1 MSGLFDQVVN
11 YSPPLLTSGQVNYDG
26 TWNAATNTPTLV
38 NPPDA
43 LSKGDYY
50 VVSAAGTQFSISF
63 AVGDWIISN
72 GTAWEKV
79 DLTDAVSSVF
89 GRTGAVVGDST
100 DYSAVGLTN
109 TAIGAANPSTGAFTS
124 LSSSSTTTLNGT
136 TIPASKTLV
145 VTTDKLSALAA
156 TTSAELAGVISDETG
171 SGSLVFANSPTL
183 VTPAL
188 GTPSAL
194 VGTNITGT
202 AAAFN
207 INGTVGA
214 TTPSTVAAT
223 SVTALSNSGYQ
234 AVVGQLTSGDR
245 VGISGQASGSG
256 TALVFFDNAQTT
268 FRPAIFDASSHSL
281 KISGVEKASVTS
293 TGLQGA
299 IGASSP
305 AAGAFTTVS
314 ATTPIAVASGGTGVS
329 TSTGTTNVVLS
340 NSPTLVTPI
349 LGTPQSGTL
358 TSCTGLPISTGVS
371 GLGTG
376 VATALAVN
384 VGSAGAPV
392 LFNGALGTPA
402 SGTVTNLTGTAS
414 INING
419 TVGATTA
426 STGAFTTATAS
437 VKLGAGISTPGTVL
451 HVLSGTNNNI
461 ADDVSEGRII
471 GANKALTGE
480 QANLVIQSNDAMA
493 ADMGGSIAFGGR
505 AITAS
510 TNGNNFAHIAG
521 RKANGTTGNYEG
533 YLVFGVSDA
542 ASDISE
548 KMRLTST
555 GLNSTA
561 IGATTASTGAF
572 TTLSATG
579 NAGIGTSSPDV
590 FSRGYGRILGIT
602 SASNSAIE
610 INSATGS
617 GAYIDLG
624 VNGSRTGS
632 IYSDIS
638 STEIST
644 VGASRPIT
652 LSPSGSVIATVS
664 STGLQVTG
672 ALSST
677 TGANFATSSGN
688 VGIGTTSPL
697 CKTEVYDSAVLGAF
711 VPATR
716 STWRVLQVKNY
727 QRTNSGSAAG
737 ISFQGDNSNGDTGS
751 AGIVGIS
758 TNTTGG
764 VMDLAFLT
772 AEGNASVERM
782 RILASGN
789 VGIGTTSPAVRLH
802 VNGGSGVIVSDSS
815 LTASQV
821 VIGVSTLTS
830 GRPFIGTNTNT
841 NPLEIGTRDAQALIF
856 VTNSTERARID
867 SSGNVGIGVTAPG
880 DKLEIGGSGAGII
893 LASANGTRY
902 RVTVT
907 NLGVLNVAAV

>member
-38 NPPDA
+38 SPPDA

-50 VVSAAGTQFSISF
+50 VVSAAGTQFGISF

-183 VTPAL
+183 VSPAL

-223 SVTALSNSGYQ
+223 AVTALSNSGYQ

-245 VGISGQASGSG
+245 VGISGQSSGSG

-299 IGASSP
+299 IGATTPST
-305 AAGAFTTVS
+305 GAFTS
-314 ATTPIAVASGGTGVS
+314 LSS
-329 TSTGTTNVVLS
+329 T
-340 NSPTLVTPI
+340 
-349 LGTPQSGTL
+349 
-358 TSCTGLPISTGVS
+358 
-371 GLGTG
+371 
-376 VATALAVN
+376 
-384 VGSAGAPV
+384 
-392 LFNGALGTPA
+392 NGAF
-402 SGTVTNLTGTAS
+402 
-414 INING
+414 NG
-419 TVGATTA
+419 TVGATTP
-426 STGAFTTATAS
+426 STGAFITLAATSDTSSPIATIRNSAAGAAKYTRFSLGNDAS
-437 VKLGAGISTPGTVL
+437 ATSAELYTFSSTYTPSAWEKPSGMGVFSSGAGGLSLVSQSGDVRILAGSLSTV
-451 HVLSGTNNNI
+451 H
-461 ADDVSEGRII
+461 
-471 GANKALTGE
+471 
-480 QANLVIQSNDAMA
+480 
-493 ADMGGSIAFGGR
+493 GSF
-505 AITAS
+505 
-510 TNGNNFAHIAG
+510 
-521 RKANGTTGNYEG
+521 
-533 YLVFGVSDA
+533 
-542 ASDISE
+542 
-548 KMRLTST
+548 TST
-555 GLNSTA
+555 GLA
-561 IGATTASTGAF
+561 
-572 TTLSATG
+572 
-579 NAGIGTSSPDV
+579 
-590 FSRGYGRILGIT
+590 
-602 SASNSAIE
+602 
-610 INSATGS
+610 
-617 GAYIDLG
+617 
-624 VNGSRTGS
+624 
-632 IYSDIS
+632 
-638 STEIST
+638 
-644 VGASRPIT
+644 
-652 LSPSGSVIATVS
+652 
-664 STGLQVTG
+664 VTG

-727 QRTNSGSAAG
+727 QRTNIGSAAG
-737 ISFQGDNSNGDTGS
+737 ISFQGDNTNGDTGS

-772 AEGNASVERM
+772 AEGNASIERM
-782 RILASGN
+782 RILANGN
-789 VGIGTTSPAVRLH
+789 VGIGTTSPDASMGPGLH
-802 VNGGSGVIVSDSS
+802 IASASGNSLILQKATGAAMQFRSDASTIRATISGINGADGLSFATG
-815 LTASQV
+815 A
-821 VIGVSTLTS
+821 
-830 GRPFIGTNTNT
+830 
-841 NPLEIGTRDAQALIF
+841 AQ
-856 VTNSTERARID
+856 TERATIT
-867 SSGNVGIGVTAPG
+867 STGLAVTGNVLVGNNLGFNGGVNDAIAYSASALKFYVGGPERMAVSSTGLAVTGALSSTGALAIGNTVNTVSPTSPNRTVTIV
-880 DKLEIGGSGAGII
+880 IGGTTYY
-893 LASANGTRY
+893 LAAKT
-902 RVTVT
+902 T
-907 NLGVLNVAAV
+907 ND

>member
-38 NPPDA
+38 SPPDA

-50 VVSAAGTQFSISF
+50 VVSAAGTQFGISF

-109 TAIGAANPSTGAFTS
+109 TAIGAANPSSGAFTS

-183 VTPAL
+183 VSPAL

-223 SVTALSNSGYQ
+223 SVTALSDSGYQ

-392 LFNGALGTPA
+392 LFNGALGTPS

-419 TVGATTA
+419 TVGATTP
-426 STGAFTTATAS
+426 ST
-437 VKLGAGISTPGTVL
+437 V
-451 HVLSGTNNNI
+451 
-461 ADDVSEGRII
+461 
-471 GANKALTGE
+471 
-480 QANLVIQSNDAMA
+480 A
-493 ADMGGSIAFGGR
+493 A
-505 AITAS
+505 
-510 TNGNNFAHIAG
+510 
-521 RKANGTTGNYEG
+521 
-533 YLVFGVSDA
+533 
-542 ASDISE
+542 
-548 KMRLTST
+548 
-555 GLNSTA
+555 
-561 IGATTASTGAF
+561 
-572 TTLSATG
+572 TTLSVTPGSGVSGLTVTG
-579 NAGIGTSSPDV
+579 NGAGFFADFVATNLADSGIRIRNTGTGGRSYNLSTATDASGNIPGAGLYLYDNTGAKLV
-590 FSRGYGRILGIT
+590 WSADTNSRFNVY
-602 SASNSAIE
+602 
-610 INSATGS
+610 
-617 GAYIDLG
+617 
-624 VNGSRTGS
+624 NGL
-632 IYSDIS
+632 
-638 STEIST
+638 
-644 VGASRPIT
+644 A
-652 LSPSGSVIATVS
+652 
-664 STGLQVTG
+664 VTG

-688 VGIGTTSPL
+688 VGIGTSSPDSKLVVGALPTSGYTAP
-697 CKTEVYDSAVLGAF
+697 AIAAF
-711 VPATR
+711 
-716 STWRVLQVKNY
+716 Y
-727 QRTNSGSAAG
+727 SAA
-737 ISFQGDNSNGDTGS
+737 DTE
-751 AGIVGIS
+751 AVAWFAR
-758 TNTTGG
+758 GG
-764 VMDLAFLT
+764 VANPYLVQIGVNQATGYGEIQAAQAGVGYKNL
-772 AEGNASVERM
+772 
-782 RILASGN
+782 ILNRQGGN
-789 VGIGTTSPAVRLH
+789 VGIGTTSPGSKLAVSGSTSDVVAAFTRTGGASCYVTMTSGASSDYTYETATERTGANTGIYYFGGAANTTFRWRQGGYATLMNLDTVGLSVTGALSCTGALAIGNT
-802 VNGGSGVIVSDSS
+802 VNTVSPTSPNR
-815 LTASQV
+815 TV
-821 VIGVSTLTS
+821 TIVIG
-830 GRPFIGTNTNT
+830 GTTYYLAAKTTN
-841 NPLEIGTRDAQALIF
+841 D
-856 VTNSTERARID
+856 
-867 SSGNVGIGVTAPG
+867 
-880 DKLEIGGSGAGII
+880 
-893 LASANGTRY
+893 
-902 RVTVT
+902 
-907 NLGVLNVAAV
+907 

>member
-100 DYSAVGLTN
+100 DYSAVGITN

-183 VTPAL
+183 VSPAL

-299 IGASSP
+299 IGA
-305 AAGAFTTVS
+305 
-314 ATTPIAVASGGTGVS
+314 
-329 TSTGTTNVVLS
+329 
-340 NSPTLVTPI
+340 
-349 LGTPQSGTL
+349 
-358 TSCTGLPISTGVS
+358 
-371 GLGTG
+371 
-376 VATALAVN
+376 
-384 VGSAGAPV
+384 
-392 LFNGALGTPA
+392 
-402 SGTVTNLTGTAS
+402 
-414 INING
+414 
-419 TVGATTA
+419 TTA
-426 STGAFTTATAS
+426 STGAFTTVTAS
-437 VKLGAGISTPGTVL
+437 STIAATGAVTGSN
-451 HVLSGTNNNI
+451 LSGTNTGDQTTITGNAGSATILQTARNI
-461 ADDVSEGRII
+461 NGVSFNGSADITVAAAAGT
-471 GANKALTGE
+471 LTG
-480 QANLVIQSNDAMA
+480 ATLASGV
-493 ADMGGSIAFGGR
+493 
-505 AITAS
+505 TAS
-510 TNGNNFAHIAG
+510 
-521 RKANGTTGNYEG
+521 
-533 YLVFGVSDA
+533 S
-542 ASDISE
+542 
-548 KMRLTST
+548 LTSLGT
-555 GLNSTA
+555 
-561 IGATTASTGAF
+561 IGSLVATTADINAGTIDGTTVGASTPSTGAF
-572 TTLSATG
+572 TTLAATGKLSSNLSSSAQLGIKGGSAGLTVAQFIAFDTTTTTMAVFERSDGAVSSSIIYDGSGLIRFGTTTAHNLELMRGGTTIAALSSSGVDVTGALSATSG
-579 NAGIGTSSPDV
+579 VSGAAFVSDRFAVNSSP
-590 FSRGYGRILGIT
+590 LNTT
-602 SASNSAIE
+602 STAQSFARFQT
-610 INSATGS
+610 TGADFYV
-617 GAYIDLG
+617 G
-624 VNGSRTGS
+624 TE
-632 IYSDIS
+632 S
-638 STEIST
+638 STGGGFFPGST
-644 VGASRPIT
+644 AYAAILYNANSTPMHLYTGGTIR
-652 LSPSGSVIATVS
+652 ATVS
-664 STGLQVTG
+664 STGLAVIG

-677 TGANFATSSGN
+677 GELAIGNTVNTVSPTSPNRTVTIVIG
-688 VGIGTTSPL
+688 GTTYYL
-697 CKTEVYDSAVLGAF
+697 AAKT
-711 VPATR
+711 
-716 STWRVLQVKNY
+716 
-727 QRTNSGSAAG
+727 TN
-737 ISFQGDNSNGDTGS
+737 D
-751 AGIVGIS
+751 
-758 TNTTGG
+758 
-764 VMDLAFLT
+764 
-772 AEGNASVERM
+772 
-782 RILASGN
+782 
-789 VGIGTTSPAVRLH
+789 
-802 VNGGSGVIVSDSS
+802 
-815 LTASQV
+815 
-821 VIGVSTLTS
+821 
-830 GRPFIGTNTNT
+830 
-841 NPLEIGTRDAQALIF
+841 
-856 VTNSTERARID
+856 
-867 SSGNVGIGVTAPG
+867 
-880 DKLEIGGSGAGII
+880 
-893 LASANGTRY
+893 
-902 RVTVT
+902 
-907 NLGVLNVAAV
+907 